1 MDTTELIKNA
11 LDWADKR
18 LTLQDQN
25 LTETQRTYISFALSQ
40 NLVENFALSGVVATL
55 PQDPIVLA
63 RYMHDA
69 YEMLA
74 KNNDWNT
81 QENCK
86 VDFSDLPIGN
96 KNTMILLA
104 GKLILDFGGNYLTV
118 HTHQDE
124 INPNDLDVTYE
135 SIKI

>member
-1 MDTTELIKNA
+1 MNITEDKLKAAIQIALGMRGLYTEEAESALIHHIKA
-11 LDWADKR
+11 LTIPD
-18 LTLQDQN
+18 
-25 LTETQRTYISFALSQ
+25 
-40 NLVENFALSGVVATL
+40 VVATL

-104 GKLILDFGGNYLTV
+104 GKLILDFGGN
-118 HTHQDE
+118 
-124 INPNDLDVTYE
+124 
-135 SIKI
+135 

>member
-1 MDTTELIKNA
+1 MEKEAKKYVNSVYVDYGDLNEKAEEQIEKAFIEGMKKQLI
-11 LDWADKR
+11 
-18 LTLQDQN
+18 
-25 LTETQRTYISFALSQ
+25 
-40 NLVENFALSGVVATL
+40 LSGVVSTL

-104 GKLILDFGGNYLTV
+104 GKLILDFGGN
-118 HTHQDE
+118 
-124 INPNDLDVTYE
+124 
-135 SIKI
+135 

>member
-1 MDTTELIKNA
+1 MNKEELKNIENHRQDLIKENNT
-11 LDWADKR
+11 LTNLLEIERKQVGR
-18 LTLQDQN
+18 LAEQLN
-25 LTETQRTYISFALSQ
+25 
-40 NLVENFALSGVVATL
+40 LSGVVDML
-55 PQDPIVLA
+55 PQDPIILA
-63 RYMHDA
+63 RYLHEA

-104 GKLILDFGGNYLTV
+104 GKLILDFGGN
-118 HTHQDE
+118 
-124 INPNDLDVTYE
+124 
-135 SIKI
+135 

>member
-1 MDTTELIKNA
+1 MNKEELKNIENHRQDLIKENNT
-11 LDWADKR
+11 LTNLLEIERKQVGR
-18 LTLQDQN
+18 LAEQLN
-25 LTETQRTYISFALSQ
+25 
-40 NLVENFALSGVVATL
+40 LSGVVDRL
-55 PQDPIVLA
+55 PQDPIILA
-63 RYMHDA
+63 RYLHEA

-104 GKLILDFGGNYLTV
+104 GKLILDFGGN
-118 HTHQDE
+118 
-124 INPNDLDVTYE
+124 
-135 SIKI
+135 